1 MIHYETFESSSE
13 DEMSKGIFESQAL
26 SFQNKDKQ
34 ISSTE
39 KEQKRLERLRRKER
53 KLNEKLRVKREEE
66 RQNRKRQRMKLRLQ
80 DLNKEKIVD
89 ELQDADDVLNFKDSD
104 RESVLS
110 YFVKNGY
117 SNDFAALDTPTRLL
131 NKSNDFLPLQY
142 DEKLKK
148 AIEEMDKQNEI
159 EL

>member
-1 MIHYETFESSSE
+1 
-13 DEMSKGIFESQAL
+13 MSKGIFESQAL
-26 SFQNKDKQ
+26 SYQNKDKQ

-53 KLNEKLRVKREEE
+53 KLNEKLKAKREEE
-66 RQNRKRQRMKLRLQ
+66 RQNRKRERMKLRLQ
-80 DLNKEKIVD
+80 DVKRDQID
-89 ELQDADDVLNFKDSD
+89 ELQDDMLNFKDSD

-131 NKSNDFLPLQY
+131 NKSNDFLPLAY
-142 DEKLKK
+142 DEKLKQ
-148 AIEEMDKQNEI
+148 AIEEMDRRQNM
-159 EL
+159 ELE

>member
-110 YFVKNGY
+110 YFVKNV
-117 SNDFAALDTPTRLL
+117 
-131 NKSNDFLPLQY
+131 LPGGC
-142 DEKLKK
+142 
-148 AIEEMDKQNEI
+148 
-159 EL
+159 

>member
-13 DEMSKGIFESQAL
+13 DEMSKGLFESQAL

-53 KLNEKLRVKREEE
+53 KLNEKIKVRKEEE
-66 RQNRKRQRMKLRLQ
+66 RQNRKRQRLKLRLE
-80 DLNKEKIVD
+80 DTKRDIKID
-89 ELQDADDVLNFKDSD
+89 ELQDAEDVLNFKDSE

-110 YFVKNGY
+110 YFVKNGI

-131 NKSNDFLPLQY
+131 NKSNEFLPITY
-142 DEKLKK
+142 DEKLKR
-148 AIEEMDKQNEI
+148 AVDEMEK
-159 EL
+159 